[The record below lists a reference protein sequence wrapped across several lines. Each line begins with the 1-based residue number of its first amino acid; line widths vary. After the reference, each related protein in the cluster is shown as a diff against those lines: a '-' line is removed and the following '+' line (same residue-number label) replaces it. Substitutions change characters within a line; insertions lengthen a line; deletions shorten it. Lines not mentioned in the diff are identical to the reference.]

1 MSDRQQHRPGLS
13 GEMWMTL
20 GEARL
25 GSPAHIALLEQ
36 IGLCGSITRA
46 AKAAGMSYK
55 GAWDAIDAMNNL
67 SGEALVERI
76 VGGKGGG
83 GTRLTP
89 RGAQLVDNYRM
100 LEREHRAFLDQLNG
114 QRGQAGLAGD
124 AALIRRLAMQTSARN
139 QFYATVAS
147 VQRGSVNDEINLTM
161 AGGQQLVAIVTH
173 DSTQALGLAPGAAT
187 IALVKASSVMLVR
200 EPGAARFSARNQLAG
215 SISRIVPGA
224 VNTEVSLALPGGV
237 TVVAVITNDSCAEM
251 GLAPGVDATAM
262 FKAPDIILCT
272 QG

>member
-1 MSDRQQHRPGLS
+1 MSGRQQHQPGLS

-20 GEARL
+20 GRERL

-67 SGEALVERI
+67 SGEALVERV

-83 GTRLTP
+83 GTVLTP
-89 RGAQLVDNYRM
+89 RGAQLVQNYRI
-100 LEREHRAFLDQLNG
+100 LEREHQAFLAQLN
-114 QRGQAGLAGD
+114 QQADLSSD
-124 AALIRRLAMQTSARN
+124 LRLLRRLGMKTSARN
-139 QFYATVAS
+139 QFYATVTK
-147 VQRGSVNDEINLTM
+147 VQRGSVNDEISLEM
-161 AGGQQLVAIVTH
+161 AGGQKLAAIVTH
-173 DSTQALGLAPGAAT
+173 DSTAALGLAPGAAT
-187 IALVKASSVMLVR
+187 FALVKASSIMLVTA
-200 EPGAARFSARNQLAG
+200 PGAARFSARNQLAG
-215 SISRIVPGA
+215 SVSRIVPGA
-224 VNTEVSLALPGGV
+224 VNTEVSLALAGGV

-251 GLAPGVDATAM
+251 GLQVGTEAVAM

-272 QG
+272 PD

>member
-1 MSDRQQHRPGLS
+1 MSGQGKAVPGLT

-36 IGLCGSITRA
+36 IGQCGSITGA
-46 AKAAGMSYK
+46 ARAAGMSYK
-55 GAWDAIDAMNNL
+55 AAWDAIDAMNNL
-67 SGEALVERI
+67 SGEALVERL

-83 GTRLTP
+83 GTRLTA
-89 RGAQLVDNYRM
+89 RGAQLVANYRT
-100 LEREHRAFLDQLNG
+100 LEREHRAFLAQLNG
-114 QRGQAGLAGD
+114 QAGLSGD

-147 VQRGSVNDEINLTM
+147 VQRGAVNDEVRLTM
-161 AGGQQLVAIVTH
+161 AGGQQLAAIVTH
-173 DSTQALGLAPGAAT
+173 DSTEALGLAPGAAT
-187 IALVKASSVMLVR
+187 IALVKASSVMLVTD
-200 EPGAARFSARNQLAG
+200 PGAARFSARNQLAG

-251 GLAPGVDATAM
+251 GLAAGGAASAM
-262 FKAPDIILCT
+262 FKASDIILCT
-272 QG
+272 PG

>member
-1 MSDRQQHRPGLS
+1 MSERPQAMPGLA

-20 GEARL
+20 GEERL
-25 GSPAHIALLEQ
+25 GSPTHIALLEQ
-36 IGLCGSITRA
+36 IGQCGSITGA
-46 AKAAGMSYK
+46 ARAAGMSYK

-67 SGEALVERI
+67 SGEALVERV

-89 RGAQLVDNYRM
+89 RGAQLVANYRT
-100 LEREHRAFLDQLNG
+100 LEREHRAFLAQLNG
-114 QRGQAGLAGD
+114 QGSLAGD

-147 VQRGSVNDEINLTM
+147 VQRGAVNDEIRLTM
-161 AGGQQLVAIVTH
+161 AGGQQLAAIVTH

-200 EPGAARFSARNQLAG
+200 EPGTARFSARNQLEG
-215 SISRIVPGA
+215 SISRIVRGA

-237 TVVAVITNDSCAEM
+237 TVVAVITNDSCSEM
-251 GLAPGVDATAM
+251 RLAAGVAASAM
-262 FKAPDIILCT
+262 FKASDVILCT
-272 QG
+272 PG